1 MATGNKK
8 QWFLW
13 FAFLAVPGSGFLRFD
28 GIPFSSKTEF
38 VVLAVSVAGA
48 LLPAVR
54 LALKK
59 FVQGRDSLNGQ
70 LATLVLTCAIVLKLF
85 TFVLL
90 PLGDGFEACYRSI
103 YAPLTSGKCE
113 KSFESPFLTNDLI
126 NVQGSIT
133 RMEPTI
139 NFGSLISKL
148 SLTGASATSWRLP
161 FANDFPRLSAPWLD
175 RLPFTANFGT
185 MVNAETRSLI
195 PIEYSGELSVD
206 VNGKTYAGMSYLS
219 VGTLWVPIHEG
230 DNVIRIFYKFA
241 DLEATEVPDVA
252 PTARGPWAHLF
263 VGEPISLKDARSNL
277 QVNIKGW
284 VVNSEQKSATKFVE
298 LRNESGALVGRFA
311 TYARPDLAGFFP
323 DLPLSN
329 SGFDLAILAD
339 SLAPGVTK
347 LTLVDPV
354 GGTPIANIS
363 LDFDPSLGKLQAT
376 PVMIGEVGRGSA
388 FDSVMTQLRNRS
400 PLAPGRMIEPTK
412 IQQAL
417 LLLID
422 SFVIVLLAAVSTAGV
437 WLLGKRRRELPIIVA
452 GITTAS
458 ALAAYS
464 LPIPSALA
472 EIPLFTSSALSI
484 TSLLILLRKRPS
496 ALLLASLVPLTILA
510 SKPILSMNR
519 LYNGLLDAPWWR
531 FPLWYGRGGDWFVT
545 QGYARTIF
553 VENSLRGGENLF
565 YFQPGVRYFVFLQH
579 LLLGENDILFQM
591 LIAIGLLT
599 LIVMVARNL
608 LSTTADIPRKIAV
621 YFFVAAAFSMVMS
634 FEMIGFAIVQA
645 SEYPTWILTFLIFGI
660 VMNGNL
666 TPRSAIAL
674 SALCALIPQFRPNQI
689 FGALCLFILLQ
700 FEIAGG
706 TTKLQILHRVRMVIV
721 LGVVLSLSLFHNL
734 YYAASFTLFSASG
747 TLNADFTFAELIHVL
762 DDSEFRNF
770 VIDKLRI
777 ALWWKNVGMNTTQ
790 LSFWTFQFMWLLALI
805 RAVFVRS
812 TSVRIW
818 VALALPFAYLI
829 PLLPYKYESYWPRHV
844 VIIQIAFA
852 LSGLFVINR
861 LGPIRRLQDDQV
873 IEVTPNSSV

>member
-1 MATGNKK
+1 MRKY
-8 QWFLW
+8 WILW
-13 FAFLAVPGSGFLRFD
+13 FVFLAVPGSGFLRFD

-38 VVLAVSVAGA
+38 AVLAVSVVGA

-54 LALKK
+54 LTLKK
-59 FVQGRDSLNGQ
+59 FVQGRDGLNGQ
-70 LATLVLTCAIVLKLF
+70 LATLILACAIVAKLF

-139 NFGSLISKL
+139 DFGSLVSKM
-148 SLTGASATSWRLP
+148 SLTGASATSWKLP

-175 RLPFTANFGT
+175 RLPFTAHFGT
-185 MVNAETRSLI
+185 MVSAKARSVI
-195 PIEYSGELSVD
+195 PIEYIGELKVD
-206 VNGKTYAGMSYLS
+206 VDGKIYSGISYKRLE
-219 VGTLWVPIHEG
+219 TLWVPVQAGKNIL
-230 DNVIRIFYKFA
+230 RIIYKFA
-241 DLEATEVPDVA
+241 EDNTSIVPDIA
-252 PTARGPWAHLF
+252 PVIQGPWAHLF

-277 QVNIKGW
+277 QVHIKGW
-284 VVNSEQKSATKFVE
+284 VVNLEQKSAPKFVE
-298 LRNESGALVGRFA
+298 LRNESGARLGRFA

-323 DLPLSN
+323 DQSLSN

-388 FDSVMTQLRNRS
+388 FDSVMTLLENRS
-400 PLAPGRMIEPTK
+400 PLAPGRLIEPTK

-422 SFVIVLLAAVSTAGV
+422 SLVIVLLAAVSTAGV
-437 WLLGKRRRELPIIVA
+437 WLLGKRRRELPIVVA

-458 ALAAYS
+458 TLATYS

-472 EIPLFTSSALSI
+472 GIPLFTASALSI
-484 TSLLILLRKRPS
+484 TSLLILLRKKPS
-496 ALLLASLVPLTILA
+496 ALLLASLVPLAILA

-599 LIVMVARNL
+599 LIVVIARNL
-608 LSTTADIPRKIAV
+608 LSTTADIPRQVAV
-621 YFFVAAAFSMVMS
+621 YFFVAVAFPMVMS
-634 FEMIGFAIVQA
+634 FEMIGFAVVQA
-645 SEYPTWILTFLIFGI
+645 SEYPTWLLTLLIFGI
-660 VMNGNL
+660 VTNGNL
-666 TPRSAIAL
+666 TPRSSIAL
-674 SALCALIPQFRPNQI
+674 SALCALIPHFRPNQI

-706 TTKLQILHRVRMVIV
+706 TTKLQVLHRIRMVIV
-721 LGVVLSLSLFHNL
+721 FGVVLSLSLFHNL

-747 TLNADFTFAELIHVL
+747 TVNADFTFVELIHVL
-762 DDSEFRNF
+762 DNSEFRNF

-790 LSFWTFQFMWLLALI
+790 LSFWTFQVMWLLALV

-818 VALALPFAYLI
+818 VALALPFAYLV
-829 PLLPYKYESYWPRHV
+829 PLLPYKYESYWPRHI

-861 LGPIRRLQDDQV
+861 LGPIQRLQDHRI
-873 IEVTPNSSV
+873 IEVSPKSSV

>member
-1 MATGNKK
+1 MRKY
-8 QWFLW
+8 WILW
-13 FAFLAVPGSGFLRFD
+13 FVFLAVPGSGFLRFD

-38 VVLAVSVAGA
+38 AILAVSVVGT

-54 LALKK
+54 LTIRN
-59 FVQGRDSLNGQ
+59 FVQGRDGLNGQ
-70 LATLVLTCAIVLKLF
+70 LATLTFVCAIIVKLF

-133 RMEPTI
+133 RLEPHI
-139 NFGSLISKL
+139 DFGSLIADPNSPN
-148 SLTGASATSWRLP
+148 GASATSWRLP
-161 FANDFPRLSAPWLD
+161 FANDYPRLGALWLD
-175 RLPFTANFGT
+175 RLPFTAHFGT
-185 MVNAETRSLI
+185 MVSVKARSVM
-195 PIEYSGELSVD
+195 PIEYIGELKVD
-206 VNGKTYAGMSYLS
+206 VDGKIYSGISYKRLE
-219 VGTLWVPIHEG
+219 TLWVPVQAG
-230 DNVIRIFYKFA
+230 KNSLRIIYKFA
-241 DLEATEVPDVA
+241 EDNTSIVPDIA
-252 PTARGPWAHLF
+252 PVIQGPWAHLF

-277 QVNIKGW
+277 QVHIKGW
-284 VVNSEQKSATKFVE
+284 VVNLEQKSASKFVE
-298 LRNESGALVGRFA
+298 LRNESGAMVGRFA

-323 DLPLSN
+323 DQSLSN

-388 FDSVMTQLRNRS
+388 FDSAMTLFKNRS

-412 IQQAL
+412 LQQAL

-422 SFVIVLLAAVSTAGV
+422 SLVIVLLAAVSTAGV
-437 WLLGKRRRELPIIVA
+437 WLLGKRRRELPIVVA

-458 ALAAYS
+458 ALATYS

-472 EIPLFTSSALSI
+472 GIPLFTASALSI
-484 TSLLILLRKRPS
+484 TSLLILLRKKPP

-519 LYNGLLDAPWWR
+519 VYNGLLDAPWWR

-579 LLLGENDILFQM
+579 LLLGENDVLLQM
-591 LIAIGLLT
+591 LVAIGLLT
-599 LIVMVARNL
+599 LIVMMARNV
-608 LSTTADIPRKIAV
+608 LSTTADIHRQVAV
-621 YFFVAAAFSMVMS
+621 YFFVAVAFPMVMS
-634 FEMIGFAIVQA
+634 FEMIGFAVVQA
-645 SEYPTWILTFLIFGI
+645 SEYPTWLLTLLIFGI

-666 TPRSAIAL
+666 TPRSSIAL

-706 TTKLQILHRVRMVIV
+706 TTKLQVLHRVRMVIV
-721 LGVVLSLSLFHNL
+721 FGVVLSLSLFHNL
-734 YYAASFTLFSASG
+734 YYAASFTLFSVSG
-747 TLNADFTFAELIHVL
+747 TINADFTFVELIHVL
-762 DDSEFRNF
+762 DNSEFRNF

-790 LSFWTFQFMWLLALI
+790 LSFWTFQLMWLLALI

-818 VALALPFAYLI
+818 VALALPFAYLV
-829 PLLPYKYESYWPRHV
+829 PLLPYRYESYWPRHI

-861 LGPIRRLQDDQV
+861 LGPIQRLQDHRV
-873 IEVTPNSSV
+873 IEVTPNSSL